1 MNALF
6 FGSSDAPLYGVYHPP
21 KARSGRRT
29 GIVLCAPFGQEYMRS
44 HRAFRQLALMLAKA
58 GYHVFRFDYRGTGDS
73 WGEGDA
79 FTLEGAVADTGLAME
94 ELRDTADVSEITLV
108 GLRLGATVAALAA
121 QEADDLS
128 HLVLW
133 DPVVDGPS
141 YAGSLVGSAHH
152 GESGATARAPSGVSP
167 SGVPSS
173 GTVHAM
179 GFPVGTALREELMSL
194 RLPGPLRHGG
204 QTLVVLPDDGPGTD
218 EVMRPWQGDGAPSAE
233 RAVVPVS
240 GRWDEVDN
248 WGSAMIP
255 QNAIRFIVD
264 WIQNRAR

>member
-6 FGSSDAPLYGVYHPP
+6 FGSSDTPLYGVYHPP

-79 FTLEGAVADTGLAME
+79 FTLRGAVDDTLLAME
-94 ELRDTADVSEITLV
+94 ELRDTADVSEIALV

-121 QEADDLS
+121 QEAEDLS
-128 HLVLW
+128 HLILW
-133 DPVVDGPS
+133 DPIVDGPS
-141 YAGSLVGSAHH
+141 YADALAGSVHNRTVG
-152 GESGATARAPSGVSP
+152 GAAQTLTRSTPAGI
-167 SGVPSS
+167 
-173 GTVHAM
+173 VHAM
-179 GFPVGTALREELMSL
+179 GFPVGAALRDELQSL
-194 RLPGPLRHGG
+194 RTPGPLRHGG
-204 QTLVVLPDDGPGTD
+204 QTLVVLPDEGDMAADALGL
-218 EVMRPWQGDGAPSAE
+218 ESGDGTASTE

-255 QNAIRFIVD
+255 QNAIRFLVD